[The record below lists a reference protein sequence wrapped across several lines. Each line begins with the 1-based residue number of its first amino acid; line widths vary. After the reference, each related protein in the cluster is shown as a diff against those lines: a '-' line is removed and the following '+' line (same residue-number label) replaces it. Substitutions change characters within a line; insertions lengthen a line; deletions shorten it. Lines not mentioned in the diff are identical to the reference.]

1 MSVELVE
8 DVRAT
13 LGEGPSVF
21 PDGSL
26 WWVDI
31 PEGKVFRRHN
41 QVSQLVET
49 YNDEVSKVL
58 PWSHGHVALTAH
70 GVELVSSD
78 GVAVSTID
86 VTGGDSL
93 LRCSDG
99 TVLPSGGI
107 AVGVVDKNLTPG
119 RGRLVMIQPDGSMST
134 IVDGASIPNGIDVDP
149 SGKRVWWVDSPTHT
163 IMAFDVNPDTGAI
176 ENPRP
181 WAHVPESLGIPDGL
195 CADRDGGVWVALFG
209 GGAIVHFSPDGLL
222 DRTITIPVSHV
233 TSVAFDTDDTLIVTS
248 GHVLLSDMERES
260 TPGAGGLWAVRPHKH
275 QTRGLPPRTARITAH
290 VFPTHT

>member
-1 MSVELVE
+1 MSVELAE

-41 QVSQLVET
+41 DVSQLVRT
-49 YNDEVSKVL
+49 YSDEVSKVL
-58 PWSHGHVALTAH
+58 PWTHGHIALTAH
-70 GVELVSSD
+70 GVEMVSSD
-78 GVAVSTID
+78 GVTVSTID
-86 VTGGDSL
+86 VTDGDPL

-107 AVGVVDKNLTPG
+107 AVGVVDKSLTPG
-119 RGRLVMIQPDGSMST
+119 RGRLVVIQPDGSVST
-134 IVDGASIPNGIDVDP
+134 IVEGATIPNGIDVDP
-149 SGKRVWWVDSPTHT
+149 SGRRVWWVDSPTRT
-163 IMAFDVNPDTGAI
+163 IMAFDVNPDTGLI

-181 WAHVPESLGIPDGL
+181 WADVHESLGVPDGL
-195 CADRDGGVWVALFG
+195 CADRNGGVWVALFG
-209 GGAIVHFSPDGLL
+209 GGAIIHFSPDGLL

-233 TSVAFDTDDTLIVTS
+233 TSVAFDTDDALIVTS
-248 GHVLLSDMERES
+248 GHVLLSDSEIVN
-260 TPGAGGLWAVRPHKH
+260 TPGAGGLWAVHSSDH
-275 QTRGLPPRTARITAH
+275 QTRGLAPRTAHITNH
-290 VFPTHT
+290 IFPTHT

>member
-1 MSVELVE
+1 MSVELAE
-8 DVRAT
+8 DVQAT

-31 PEGKVFRRHN
+31 PEGRIFRRHN
-41 QVSQLVET
+41 EVSQLVKT
-49 YNDEVSKVL
+49 YDDEVSKVL
-58 PWSHGHVALTAH
+58 PWTYGYVVLTAH

-78 GVAVSTID
+78 GLTVSTID
-86 VTGGDSL
+86 VTGGDPF

-99 TVLPSGGI
+99 TVLPSGSI

-119 RGRLVMIQPDGSMST
+119 RGRLVVIQPDGSVST
-134 IVDGASIPNGIDVDP
+134 IVEGASIPNGIDVDP
-149 SGKRVWWVDSPTHT
+149 SGQRVWWVDSPTHN
-163 IMAFDVNPDTGAI
+163 IMAFDVNSDTGTI

-181 WAHVPESLGIPDGL
+181 WAQVPEPLGVPDGL
-195 CADRDGGVWVALFG
+195 CADYDGGMWVALFG

-233 TSVAFDTDDTLIVTS
+233 TSVAFDTDDTLMVTS
-248 GHVLLSDMERES
+248 GRVLLSETEREN
-260 TPGAGGLWAVRPHKH
+260 TPGAGGLWAVSSSEH
-275 QTRGLPPRTARITAH
+275 QTRGLPPRIAHITAH